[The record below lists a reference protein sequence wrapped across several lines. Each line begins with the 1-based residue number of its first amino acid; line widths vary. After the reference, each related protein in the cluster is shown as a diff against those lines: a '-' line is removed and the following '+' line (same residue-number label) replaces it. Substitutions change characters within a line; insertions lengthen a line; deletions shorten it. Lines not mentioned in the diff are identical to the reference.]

1 MMDGVDKDWSLLPQ
15 NSNHV
20 SYANLKYGNY
30 SFKVNTLDVNG
41 RPGPSPE
48 TVSIRISPPWY
59 YTSAAKI
66 CYAAFLLGLVL
77 WIINFF
83 RVKNRLRIER
93 IEKDKTLEQAK
104 LKMDFFANLSHE
116 FKTPLSMILSPAD
129 KLLSEIKDKRQDGLL
144 EMIRQNAVKL
154 DTLIHKALD
163 FNRLDDNPDDF
174 FIPSKVE
181 MVEFCKSI
189 FSVYKDNFED
199 RTFVFESGTD
209 KIYTSVDPV
218 KMESVLNNVISN
230 ACKYTPPGGSVN
242 FRIEYSDDGS
252 KIEIS
257 VSDNGIGIPANEIP
271 YVFQRFFQS
280 SRTAGKKGGTGIG
293 LYLAKCYV
301 EMHNGTIS
309 ASSGE
314 KGGTMISITLP
325 SGRQESVESHDG
337 ANAASSAEKGA
348 RKKIAVIDDNI
359 AITEFIK
366 DTLSGEYDCGIAHN
380 GKAGLTLCREMT
392 PDLIIADL
400 MMPVMDGLE
409 MCRRIKEDGRLALIP
424 IILLTAKTDSG
435 TELESIKLNIDVFM
449 PKPFEASIL
458 LSRVRQLLESKE
470 QVESKLR
477 IEKISTPEKVEMMS
491 FDEKFLSDI
500 TRIIEDNMAD
510 QTLNVAFLSDKANVS
525 QKQLYRKVR
534 LLTGVPPV
542 EYIRQIRMKKAA
554 MLLKQKRFTISEVM
568 YMVGFSSSSYFSKC
582 FQSQFGI
589 SPKQFTEDAGMQS

>member
-1 MMDGVDKDWSLLPQ
+1 MMDGVDKGWNLLPQ

-30 SFKVNTLDVNG
+30 SFKVNILDVNG
-41 RPGPSPE
+41 RPEPSPE

-59 YTSAAKI
+59 YTSIAKI
-66 CYAAFLLGLVL
+66 CYVAFLLGLVL

-116 FKTPLSMILSPAD
+116 FKTPLSMILAPAD
-129 KLLSEIKDKRQDGLL
+129 KLLSEIKDKHQEGQL
-144 EMIRQNAVKL
+144 EMIRQNAVKI
-154 DTLIHKALD
+154 DTLIHKVLD

-199 RTFVFESGTD
+199 KTFIFESTPD
-209 KIYTSVDPV
+209 KIYTSIDPV

-230 ACKYTPPGGSVN
+230 ACKYTPSGGSVN
-242 FRIEYSDDGS
+242 FRIGCSANGS
-252 KIEIS
+252 KIDIS
-257 VSDNGIGIPANEIP
+257 VSDNGIGIPSNEIP
-271 YVFQRFFQS
+271 YIFQRFFQS
-280 SRTAGKKGGTGIG
+280 SRTADKKGGTGIG

-314 KGGTMISITLP
+314 NGGTTISITLP
-325 SGRQESVESHDG
+325 SGRQESSEAPGNDG
-337 ANAASSAEKGA
+337 KSSPEEKDG

-366 DTLSGEYDCGIAHN
+366 DTLSGEYDCEIAHN

-409 MCRRIKEDGRLALIP
+409 MCRRIKKDGRLSLIP
-424 IILLTAKTDSG
+424 IILLTAKTDIG
-435 TELESIKLNIDVFM
+435 TELESINLNIDVFM
-449 PKPFEASIL
+449 PKPFDASIL

-477 IEKISTPEKVEMMS
+477 IEKIATPEKVEMMS
-491 FDEKFLSDI
+491 FDEKFLSDV

-554 MLLKQKRFTISEVM
+554 MLLKQQRFTISEVM

-582 FQSQFGI
+582 FQNQFGI
-589 SPKQFTEDAGMQS
+589 YPKQFSENGRQ